1 MKAHCRELLKSGDAT
16 AGESGVSASASDHAA
31 KHSGENDDNKG
42 GHYFIGIAGSLCGGC
57 LQGTLPEEFGNCGEC
72 AVFKSGMV
80 KMRQAIGNHVG
91 CIFTN

>member
-1 MKAHCRELLKSGDAT
+1 MKAHCRELLESGDAT
-16 AGESGVSASASDHAA
+16 SGESGVKTSTSEHAGNQ
-31 KHSGENDDNKG
+31 SGENDDNNG
-42 GHYFIGIAGSLCGGC
+42 GHYFIGNAGPVCGGC
-57 LQGTLPEEFGNCGEC
+57 SQGTLPEEFGNCGEC